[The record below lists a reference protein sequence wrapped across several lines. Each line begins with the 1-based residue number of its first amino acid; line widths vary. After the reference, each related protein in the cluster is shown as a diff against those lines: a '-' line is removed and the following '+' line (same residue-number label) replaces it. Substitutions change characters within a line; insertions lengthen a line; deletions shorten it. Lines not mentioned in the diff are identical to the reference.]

1 MKEILVNTNRAA
13 VRPNSAGRMLSLF
26 VTGKKPPCGEMFLR
40 ISRLVDRK
48 FIAQQ
53 RSIIFFV
60 PKLTPLLDPFEQ
72 RGDRLHSCNGQDQAQ
87 PFTT

>member
-1 MKEILVNTNRAA
+1 
-13 VRPNSAGRMLSLF
+13 
-26 VTGKKPPCGEMFLR
+26 MFLR

-60 PKLTPLLDPFEQ
+60 PKLTPCSIRSSNAAIGCIRAMAKKGATSYHVTFAEEKASYDILFVGIQ
-72 RGDRLHSCNGQDQAQ
+72 
-87 PFTT
+87 F